1 MTSEKCWKMIY
12 KPLLKDLKKSFQKH
26 KFVGLYLRFQIRVN
40 RFYIK
45 QRVLCILYIQHN
57 KSILQ
62 NEL

>member
-1 MTSEKCWKMIY
+1 MIY

-45 QRVLCILYIQHN
+45 QRVILCILYIQHN